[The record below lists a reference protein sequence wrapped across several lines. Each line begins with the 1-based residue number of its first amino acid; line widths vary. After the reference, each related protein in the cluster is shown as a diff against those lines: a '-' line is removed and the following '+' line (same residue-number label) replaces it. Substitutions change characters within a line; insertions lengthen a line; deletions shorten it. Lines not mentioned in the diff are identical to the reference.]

1 MDKTLLIVFGIVA
14 LAIVLITV
22 VVLNSRSNANLAKYS
37 LLNNALNYKNTELQ
51 TKVSGK
57 DWLASTTSLLGSAA
71 SIYSSMGSS
80 GD

>member
-14 LAIVLITV
+14 LAVVLITV

-51 TKVSGK
+51 TKISGK
-57 DWLASTTSLLGSAA
+57 DWLASGASLIGSVA